1 MIESGD
7 NESGDN
13 LYRFDDVTVDGDNFR
28 VQKDGQN
35 VALTP
40 RAFDVLI
47 FLLQNGGRVV
57 EKQELFDRVWKDT
70 FVSDNALTKIVK
82 EIRRALVDDAGTPR
96 YIETVPKRGYRFIA
110 PMKCENASEKSAF
123 IADTKG
129 VSESTANNTP
139 ALEKSNESIEKS
151 NQSVSPPE
159 AVSPRAR
166 RKFLFIGTAVL
177 ITLVAAASFFL
188 FNKSRSESTVAV
200 NAPIDSI
207 AVLPFEN
214 AARDANVE
222 YLSDGITESLINDLS
237 RLKNLKVMSRSSVFH
252 YKGKEQNAQKVG
264 GELNVRAVLTGSVKQ
279 VGDQIVINVRLD
291 DARDNR
297 NIWGEQYIR
306 KFADILT
313 VQSEITQE
321 VSRKLRMQL
330 TTRDRQLLTKR
341 YTENVEAYQLYLKG
355 VYEWNKF
362 TSEGLQKNYHQA
374 IEKDSNYALAYA
386 GLADSYSVLGNNF
399 LPPRETYPKAKIY
412 ALKALAIDETL
423 PMAHVSLGA
432 IEIFYEWDWAEA
444 EKELKRALEL
454 DAHQAQAHHLY
465 GYLLEAAGKL
475 DEAKAEMKLAQELDP
490 LSLLIN
496 TDLGFAF
503 YYARQ
508 YDEAINQSR
517 LVIDLDARFFLAYL
531 ALGQSYAQKGMNAE
545 AVASFQKG
553 INAGTRNPSLLASLA
568 FAQASAGQKSEAQKA
583 LDELR
588 EMSRQHYVSPYWT
601 ALIYAGSGDKEQA
614 VAWLEKA
621 YQERAPMLIW
631 LSVEPRFDS
640 LRGDSR
646 YTDLL
651 RRIGLE

>member
-1 MIESGD
+1 MTGENRTGD
-7 NESGDN
+7 K
-13 LYRFDDVTVDGDNFR
+13 LYQFDDVTVDPESFR
-28 VQKDGQN
+28 AQKNGRN
-35 VALTP
+35 VMLTP

-47 FLLQNGGRVV
+47 FLLQNNGRVV
-57 EKQELFDRVWKDT
+57 EKQELFGQVWKDT
-70 FVSDNALTKIVK
+70 FVSDNALTKIIK
-82 EIRRALVDDAGTPR
+82 EIRQALGDDANHPR

-110 PMKCENASEKSAF
+110 EIKSGNDGARVLNETSVVAATHKSPAQPEVEKKSPPKRRNLLF
-123 IADTKG
+123 IAA
-129 VSESTANNTP
+129 V
-139 ALEKSNESIEKS
+139 ALC
-151 NQSVSPPE
+151 
-159 AVSPRAR
+159 
-166 RKFLFIGTAVL
+166 L
-177 ITLVAAASFFL
+177 LVVALGFFL
-188 FNKSRSESTVAV
+188 FNEPRPEIITTEV
-200 NAPIDSI
+200 PISSI
-207 AVLPFEN
+207 AVLPLEN
-214 AARDANVE
+214 ATQDPNIE

-237 RLKNLKVMSRSSVFH
+237 RLKNLKVMSRSSVFR

-279 VGDQIVINVRLD
+279 VGEQIVINVRLD
-291 DARDNR
+291 DAKDNR

-306 KFADILT
+306 RFADILT
-313 VQSEITQE
+313 VQSEIAQE

-330 TTRDRQLLTKR
+330 TATDQQLLTKR
-341 YTENVEAYQLYLKG
+341 YTDNVEAYQLYLKG

-362 TSEGLQKNYHQA
+362 TPEGLGKSIEYYHQA
-374 IEKDSNYALAYA
+374 IEKDSNYALSYA

-399 LPPRETYPKAKIY
+399 LPPHETYPKAKIY
-412 ALKALAIDETL
+412 TLKALAIDETL
-423 PMAHVSLGA
+423 PTAHISLSA
-432 IEIFYEWDWAEA
+432 IEIFYDWNLAEA

-454 DAHQAQAHHLY
+454 DANQAQAHHLY
-465 GYLLEAAGKL
+465 GYLLEATGRL

-517 LVIDLDARFFLAYL
+517 MVIDLDSRFFLAYL

-545 AVASFQKG
+545 ALATFQKG
-553 INAGTRNPSLLASLA
+553 INAATRHPSLLASLG
-568 FAQASAGQKSEAQKA
+568 FAKASAGQKGEAQKA

-588 EMSRQHYVSPYWT
+588 EMSKQHYVSPYWT
-601 ALIYAGSGDKEQA
+601 ALIYVGQGDKEQA
-614 VAWLEKA
+614 IVWLGKA

-631 LSVEPRFDS
+631 LNVEPRFDS

-651 RRIGLE
+651 RRIGLQP